1 MNLPLKTSRC
11 VLFTAI
17 ALSSFPLFSAELPP
31 APPSIIA
38 KGVLKAGVR
47 CDQPPYGFIDATR
60 SPAGVEVDMARQI
73 AQWVFGDAAK
83 LDLTCVTAENRVS
96 QLAAG
101 RVDLLIATLG
111 ITPERERVI
120 DFSKP
125 YRWGESGVLV
135 KQGSPLKKVADL
147 AGHTVATP
155 KGSVQAQWF
164 EENMPTVTTLRLNS
178 SSDSLQALK
187 QGRADAYAHDGATL
201 KMLTTKDT
209 SVYMLDDAYQYS
221 NTGIGLRKNEP
232 QWKAFIDASIDKMR
246 SDDLFRQWINQSV
259 PQEITGYYI
268 NMFQNPRPDG
278 K

>member
-1 MNLPLKTSRC
+1 
-11 VLFTAI
+11 
-17 ALSSFPLFSAELPP
+17 
-31 APPSIIA
+31 
-38 KGVLKAGVR
+38 
-47 CDQPPYGFIDATR
+47 
-60 SPAGVEVDMARQI
+60 
-73 AQWVFGDAAK
+73 
-83 LDLTCVTAENRVS
+83 
-96 QLAAG
+96 
-101 RVDLLIATLG
+101 
-111 ITPERERVI
+111 
-120 DFSKP
+120 
-125 YRWGESGVLV
+125 
-135 KQGSPLKKVADL
+135 
-147 AGHTVATP
+147 
-155 KGSVQAQWF
+155 
-164 EENMPTVTTLRLNS
+164 MPTVTTLRLNS